1 MSAEDWPKVHTPE
14 RPQSKADAAPLW
26 VQASHDLRQPVQ
38 ALLLLA
44 RALPNTPPAELG
56 ALARHLE
63 LAVQG
68 LQGMLETLADLARLD
83 AGLVDA
89 GIAPCPL
96 LEAAAHALEE
106 TRWACEQQSVSVR
119 RALGP
124 WIVRSSSKRLSVL
137 IASLVL
143 NAVKHARGS
152 EILMASR
159 RRGSRLDLELYYR
172 SSGAPAA
179 APWGAFIELR
189 RSSGETELALG
200 PAAVAHLC
208 RALGHSFAAQPL
220 SGGGNRFVLSM
231 ALAEPALA
239 ALPRR

>member
-1 MSAEDWPKVHTPE
+1 MASAT
-14 RPQSKADAAPLW
+14 PLW

-44 RALPNTPPAELG
+44 RALPNTPPAELA
-56 ALARHLE
+56 ALGRHLE

-68 LQGMLETLADLARLD
+68 LQGMLETLADLARLE

-96 LEAAAHALEE
+96 LEAVAAAIEE
-106 TRWACEQQSVSVR
+106 THSVCEEQGVSVR

-124 WIVRSSSKRLSVL
+124 WLVRSSSKRLPAL
-137 IASLVL
+137 IASMVL
-143 NAVKHARGS
+143 NAAKQARGS

-172 SSGAPAA
+172 GQGAPVAA
-179 APWGAFIELR
+179 ARGAFIELR
-189 RSSGETELALG
+189 RTSGETELALG
-200 PAAVAHLC
+200 PAAIAHVG
-208 RALGHSFAAQPL
+208 RALGHAFASQPL

-231 ALAEPALA
+231 TLAEPALA
-239 ALPRR
+239 VLPRR